1 MCRGEP
7 VKWLKH
13 MTASWDDEKLAKL
26 VDAAGD
32 DALLMYG
39 LYWRVNELIAA
50 QMDGPSPS
58 CSVTYSVSRWS
69 RLLVTRPSGVWSRVQ
84 KLASTRLLTAGREG
98 DDITVTN
105 CNLLKYRDE
114 YARKSGHAPDNVPPR
129 TEGEQKEIK
138 KEKELRTKATPP
150 AVSELPEWVPA
161 ESWNSFSEMRKR
173 IRAPLTA
180 DAVKFTVRSLDK
192 LRKQGHDPAAVL
204 EQSVERAWR
213 GVFEIK
219 QERNGNGSHS
229 GLQSPSI
236 ERQKRVFAN
245 YTAAAKSS
253 GDYSTG
259 RVDAPNRRLLPE
271 PGTER

>member
-7 VKWLKH
+7 VKWIKH
-13 MTASWDDEKLAKL
+13 MTASWDDEKLARL
-26 VDAAGD
+26 VDSAGD

-50 QMDGPSPS
+50 QMDGPNPS

-84 KLASTRLLTAGREG
+84 KLASTCLLTACREG

-138 KEKELRTKATPP
+138 KEKEIRTKATPP
-150 AVSELPEWVPA
+150 AVTLPTWIHP
-161 ESWNSFSEMRKR
+161 ESWGSFAEMRKE
-173 IRAPLTA
+173 IRAPLTP
-180 DAVKFTVRSLDK
+180 KSIK
-192 LRKQGHDPAAVL
+192 LTINKLERLRAQGHDPAEVL
-204 EQSVERAWR
+204 DQSVQAAYR

-219 QERNGNGSHS
+219 KENSNANGHNRKPT
-229 GLQSPSI
+229 L
-236 ERQKRVFAN
+236 AN
-245 YTAAAKSS
+245 QLASDFPAEGEELFTVQPRSKA
-253 GDYSTG
+253 TH
-259 RVDAPNRRLLPE
+259 
-271 PGTER
+271 